1 MIALNLAERGWLPD
15 AVVRFGIRRL
25 LKARLQQQK
34 ALAQENRAAI
44 PSFYER
50 LRSEPIAVQTQ
61 DANRQHY
68 EMPAAMFRYILG
80 HRMKYSCALF
90 PTGTES
96 LDQAEDAMLALT
108 CARARLEDGMTILEL
123 GCGWGSLSLW
133 MAEHYPNSRIVAVS
147 NSASQREF
155 IEQEAAR
162 RNLKQLRVITSNVID
177 FDPLEQFDRIVSVEM
192 FEHMRNYALL
202 LERVSQWL
210 TSTGKLFV
218 HIFCHCEFG
227 YLFEESRGTDWMAK
241 HFFSGG
247 MMPSVDIFSYF
258 QDHCTVT
265 EQWTVNGNHYA
276 ETCDAWLA
284 NQDLKRKE
292 IKCVLGNH
300 LPKEL
305 VDLQYERWRIFF
317 MACAELFRFN
327 GGDEWLIGHFLLD
340 KKA

>member
-80 HRMKYSCALF
+80 HRMKYSCDLF

-133 MAEHYPNSRIVAVS
+133 MAEHLNLNGADADAYAKQVI
-147 NSASQREF
+147 ASDFEKPGDEDVFEKVWSDVQNKGLVLSEDEVREKM
-155 IEQEAAR
+155 A
-162 RNLKQLRVITSNVID
+162 S
-177 FDPLEQFDRIVSVEM
+177 
-192 FEHMRNYALL
+192 L
-202 LERVSQWL
+202 LEVAREQV
-210 TSTGKLFV
+210 TS
-218 HIFCHCEFG
+218 E
-227 YLFEESRGTDWMAK
+227 
-241 HFFSGG
+241 
-247 MMPSVDIFSYF
+247 
-258 QDHCTVT
+258 
-265 EQWTVNGNHYA
+265 
-276 ETCDAWLA
+276 
-284 NQDLKRKE
+284 
-292 IKCVLGNH
+292 
-300 LPKEL
+300 
-305 VDLQYERWRIFF
+305 
-317 MACAELFRFN
+317 
-327 GGDEWLIGHFLLD
+327 
-340 KKA
+340 